1 MHIKRLLSGSLAVM
15 MVATSF
21 NVPINA
27 KAAEIPDV
35 EPEAGLE
42 ENQELPSSDAEI
54 SLDDETNVVV
64 EEVAEEPEVVAPEAE
79 ETPSE
84 EPTEETPIDEL
95 VVEEETAAQDV
106 VGETPTA
113 ITVTVSF
120 ADGVE
125 GEDIAVPDAA
135 TVNAAVAETT
145 ASGTLDLSTIT
156 TNNPP
161 VREGYT
167 FAGWKVGE
175 TETVL
180 AAGET
185 YTYTKTDVG
194 AETAATDSVTLTAQ
208 WTAKTSI
215 ASYTVEVGELVY
227 DGTERVPV
235 VTVKNGETTLD
246 SENYNIAVYA
256 KATVQE
262 AETALTDN
270 KVKDA
275 GDYHVIVT
283 AKDSSSYTGKTE
295 AVSFTVEKKELTVQ
309 LGKDGSNDP
318 IEAGKYA
325 LYFQPHEGLEAGV
338 IDKNP
343 IAQEIKPVVSFD
355 GLVDGE
361 TLTINETETTHDYS
375 VVYGNNNAAGKDAG
389 TVTVAFE
396 EESTVA
402 KNYKLKESIV
412 KFTIEDKND
421 FSNLST
427 TEGKHKTTKSKVE
440 KKDDGTYSATAG
452 LIEGYDD
459 TYGGYVSKAIPAV
472 NLSSIKVKGDR
483 SVKTAEGV
491 AALSVFDIYDAEGT
505 KLTISSDYEVD
516 KKALNASG
524 EVTDTVA
531 DFAKYKITVT
541 FKDNYDGT
549 YEIIDNFAEAT
560 ETDTFTRHIIPA
572 TFDHTGLV
580 YWSKATGAE
589 AGNGATVK
597 IDGKDVTL
605 SSDIGNLNKPNYV
618 GEIPKLNPIIKVGE
632 RNSEGEFT
640 EKNSFDYDGV
650 EIKPVVELKNIRT
663 TASEIT
669 EIPTEN
675 YTLSYDKNTK
685 PGTAKVTVTMSGEYY
700 EGSTSAEFTIAEL
713 IKAPEAPYYVF
724 DDSRVYEFMEKNGGY
739 VSYDTLLTLK
749 APTNGS
755 SIIYTISKKDGSVAA
770 AAILDG
776 EGARNDGVG
785 TTYTTP
791 IELKDACAISD
802 EITINAVAVKD
813 GKYSTERTFTFNM
826 LPAAA
831 DWGDVSPDYDFDT
844 NSGSKTAEDLPEGL
858 WISESSLQHIG
869 DKTTWN
875 SNDVYD
881 GNAKVMNGTVRI
893 FYNNKLLTEGTDFSI
908 AYKNNVKAWLNG
920 DPEQYPIA
928 KAPTIT
934 VTGKGRYA
942 GGFTQT
948 FEIQPQS
955 LSPDSDNNM
964 ADSGDYYVSAS
975 LYITAETSK
984 IQKPKYTIKA
994 VINDIK
1000 KGYRVV
1006 SLKENTDFTV
1016 DYSAIEATPGIYT
1029 IPITFKGNY
1038 SGSDLQSLQVVAA
1051 EKFLNKAKITV
1062 DTSLVNIDGN
1072 DQTNNVKLTV
1082 KLGDVELK
1090 EGVDYNASYYY
1101 ETLPYP
1107 YITSYAD
1114 RNKVT
1119 SAGKYSV
1126 SIDPV
1131 YNRTD
1136 GGVQY
1141 AGYKYSTFTVK
1152 GGKAVSN
1159 AKLVSV
1165 NFDKSVA
1172 YADRLNTFVLKDVEL
1187 NKTLTQGTDYQ
1198 IVYAK
1203 APAVGT
1209 VKATIYGL
1217 GAYSGTKAVSYT
1229 VTGTKLTAKDNLV
1242 FTKKNFE
1249 YTGSSI
1255 TPNSV
1260 VSDTDNFKV
1269 IVKSTDKSVEDT
1281 TLALGTGYEITGV
1294 NYAKADFRNVGTKS
1308 FTVKGIGAYTGSFK
1322 VSYKIDPFDISA
1334 DQAKYAV
1341 PTEAEQNPTNTNKL
1355 KFSYQEGLSWS
1366 TDKVVGYTSTPFTN
1380 VGRVPSITFNGYPF
1394 YEYGN
1399 TKDNFTFTYSKNKNP
1414 GDTVTVT
1421 VKGKK
1426 NFKGTATMQYV
1437 VGPADIST
1445 SLVSIFVPDKQ
1456 VGKWAAPKV
1465 TIKNELQNKALAEG
1479 AKKDYTVR
1487 YTYAKQTTVAN
1498 GKEKDIK
1505 RYIGDDVVKGDVIS
1519 TATQIKATFTGVN
1532 RYTGTVEKY
1541 INVVAKANDIAT
1553 GTFKIANK
1561 QYNDGDVTLDIADFT
1576 TAEIKSGKTVT
1587 KLTYGTDFVI
1597 DSYSKND
1604 KVGTASVTLH
1614 GIGSYAGYKTVTFK
1628 ITAKNMNYNVKFVAA
1643 PKGDDN
1649 VALTVTGATKDA
1661 ANKTVNSIKLPKSG
1675 FKAVDAQKNTY
1686 IFAYWKDD
1694 QGNKWYP
1701 NELYVAEINGRDIDP
1716 GEYATLE
1723 AHFVK
1728 ANKDAK
1734 LNITYKPGTVGVALS
1749 GKGYEDKKQTVAQ
1762 GSSVKL
1768 LADNAYKVPGYTLI
1782 GWKLDNTKSYAP
1794 KAVLYNAEATAKDIT
1809 LTAVWYK
1816 HTYYINYI
1824 ENGGEFATTPTESFA
1839 VDTPDITLPTNI
1851 TRTGY
1856 TFAGWKNAKGKI
1868 VTKIEKGTVGDQK
1881 LTAQWT
1887 ATENAFKVTFAKN
1900 ATEVALNTG
1909 SKLPDAIQFTPGKA
1923 VKIPADK
1930 LVAANDQF
1938 TFVGW
1943 SDEDK
1948 ADTPKYKPNANAK
1961 FEGNVTLYPVWK
1973 ESGYTITYVPN
1984 GGKLSGTYAKTFT
1997 KATSS
2002 TVTLA
2007 TPTMLGKKFDGWE
2020 AVENVKSGAK
2030 VELTGTAP
2038 SQKLPANLTKNVRL
2052 TAKWVAD
2059 EASVKVT
2066 FNANGGAG
2074 TAPAQ
2079 QTITAVG
2086 ATLTANVFTK
2096 ENYTFKGW
2104 DTDSDGTTVVYNDAQ
2119 VVTAGELGTDKTLY
2133 AVWEADSYK
2142 IKYTSG
2148 IPFKATASPIRKYSF
2163 GSEDSLPT
2171 DDGNTFV
2178 DHTGYEFVGWYE
2190 VESASVTTIP
2200 EGATKVDALKATD
2213 NKERFFIAKWDKTEY
2228 TITLTLDS
2236 GSLSEADATA
2246 WAENKKKYTVEDSVT
2261 LPTPT
2266 RAGYTFAGWEGEDL
2280 EKATTS
2286 VTIPAGSTGAKAY
2299 TATWTEWEKTVTF
2312 DKNTTEATVT
2322 AVPEAIKVKYTDT
2335 PSLAG
2340 KTPTGAPADKE
2351 FKGWSTTSAG
2361 EVISDLSVLKPSS
2374 ATDTTITLYAIWGIP
2389 EP

>member
-64 EEVAEEPEVVAPEAE
+64 EEAAEEPEVVAPEAE

-84 EPTEETPIDEL
+84 EPTEEL

-125 GEDIAVPDAA
+125 GEDIAVPAA
-135 TVNAAVAETT
+135 TTITAEVAEAT
-145 ASGTLDLSTIT
+145 ASKTLNLSTIT

-180 AAGET
+180 AAGGT
-185 YTYTKTDVG
+185 YEYTKTEVG
-194 AETAATDSVTLTAQ
+194 EETAATDSVTLTAQ
-208 WTAKTSI
+208 WKVDISKLDIELNGAALTFDNTDQIAGVTIKSAKLNGVALGEAELNKLQLEFFSDEACETQASELINKGDYFVKVSSTDAGYTGFKKIKVTISAKELTAEDVVLSVTGEDAGTEATGFNLFYATAEDVASDSEKVEGVTPKQIKPTVTIAGLTETTDFEVTYGDNNSTSGGSVKITLKDTTAAKNYSASETGFTESFKIVDVDESKT
-215 ASYTVEVGELVY
+215 ASYTTTTKAKVSATESKPGEKTGY
-227 DGTERVPV
+227 GTKYHKKY
-235 VTVKNGETTLD
+235 T
-246 SENYNIAVYA
+246 
-256 KATVQE
+256 
-262 AETALTDN
+262 
-270 KVKDA
+270 KVIPA
-275 GDYHVIVT
+275 
-283 AKDSSSYTGKTE
+283 
-295 AVSFTVEKKELTVQ
+295 
-309 LGKDGSNDP
+309 
-318 IEAGKYA
+318 
-325 LYFQPHEGLEAGV
+325 
-338 IDKNP
+338 IDKS
-343 IAQEIKPVVSFD
+343 ASKIKGARTTANISS
-355 GLVDGE
+355 
-361 TLTINETETTHDYS
+361 LTIN
-375 VVYGNNNAAGKDAG
+375 G
-389 TVTVAFE
+389 
-396 EESTVA
+396 
-402 KNYKLKESIV
+402 
-412 KFTIEDKND
+412 
-421 FSNLST
+421 
-427 TEGKHKTTKSKVE
+427 
-440 KKDDGTYSATAG
+440 
-452 LIEGYDD
+452 
-459 TYGGYVSKAIPAV
+459 
-472 NLSSIKVKGDR
+472 
-483 SVKTAEGV
+483 
-491 AALSVFDIYDAEGT
+491 VFDTEDNIKDTDIYELTKAAKEGDAT
-505 KLTISSDYEVD
+505 KV
-516 KKALNASG
+516 
-524 EVTDTVA
+524 VV
-531 DFAKYKITVT
+531 TVT
-541 FKDNYDGT
+541 FKDASASPD
-549 YEIIDNFAEAT
+549 YEGSFVIEDSIIDDDDSTFTEHVDKATFNHGGRVYWAKANGEEAT
-560 ETDTFTRHIIPA
+560 KGSTKVT
-572 TFDHTGLV
+572 
-580 YWSKATGAE
+580 
-589 AGNGATVK
+589 
-597 IDGKDVTL
+597 IDGKEVTL
-605 SSDIGNLNKPNYV
+605 DEKYIYDLPQLNSTVTV
-618 GEIPKLNPIIKVGE
+618 GT
-632 RNSEGEFT
+632 RDSEGTFST
-640 EKNSFDYDGV
+640 KSTFDYDGKAV
-650 EIKPVVELKNIRT
+650 EPVVQLLDM
-663 TASEIT
+663 AS
-669 EIPTEN
+669 PTPKEVAAEN

-685 PGTAKVTVTMSGEYY
+685 PGTAKVTVTMTGKYY

-802 EITINAVAVKD
+802 VITINAVAVKD

-831 DWGDVSPDYDFDT
+831 DWGDVIPDYDFDT
-844 NSGSKTAEDLPEGL
+844 DSSSKTAVNLPDGL
-858 WISESSLQHIG
+858 WISKASLDFIG
-869 DKTTWN
+869 DKTTHYE
-875 SNDVYD
+875 SNNVYD
-881 GNAKVMNGTVRI
+881 GNAKVMTGPVRI

-908 AYKNNVKAWLNG
+908 AYKNNVKAWLNS

-948 FEIQPQS
+948 FEIQPQP
-955 LSPDSDNNM
+955 LAYDSDYNFS
-964 ADSGDYYVSAS
+964 DPGDRQISSSIQVV
-975 LYITAETSK
+975 AENGK

-1165 NFDKSVA
+1165 EFNKSVT
-1172 YADRLNTFVLKDVEL
+1172 YSDRFNTFVLKDVEL

-1249 YTGSSI
+1249 YTGSDI
-1255 TPNSV
+1255 AFDE
-1260 VSDTDNFKV
+1260 VSTANNFK
-1269 IVKSTDKSVEDT
+1269 IFVKSDDPSVENKV
-1281 TLALGTGYEITGV
+1281 LEKGTDYEIDEPGKD
-1294 NYAKADFRNVGTKS
+1294 YINVGTKS
-1308 FTVKGIGAYTGSFK
+1308 FTVKGKGAYTGSFK
-1322 VSYKIDPFDISA
+1322 VSYKIDPFDITA

-1341 PTEAEQNPTNTNKL
+1341 PTAAEQNPTNTNKL
-1355 KFSYQEGLSWS
+1355 KFRYQEGLSWS
-1366 TDKVVGYTSTPFTN
+1366 TDKVVGYTLTSFTN
-1380 VGRVPSITFNGYPF
+1380 VGMAPEIQF
-1394 YEYGN
+1394 YGSYYSSSN
-1399 TKDNFTFTYSKNKNP
+1399 KYFKDNFTISYSKNKNP

-1426 NFKGTATMQYV
+1426 NFTGTATMQYV
-1437 VGPADIST
+1437 VDEADISDA

-1465 TIKNELQNKALAEG
+1465 TIKNKLQNKALAEG

-1561 QYNDGDVTLDIADFT
+1561 QYNDGDVTLDTADFT

-1675 FKAVDAQKNTY
+1675 FKAVDAQKNAY

-1694 QGNKWYP
+1694 LGGKWYP
-1701 NELYVAEINGRDIDP
+1701 GEAYKAQIGTRFIDP

-1734 LNITYKPGTVGVALS
+1734 LNITYKPGTAGAALS

-1762 GSSVKL
+1762 GSSVTL

-1782 GWKLDNTKSYAP
+1782 GWKLDNTTSYYP
-1794 KAVLYNAEATAKDIT
+1794 KEVLYNAEATAKDIT

-1824 ENGGEFATTPTESFA
+1824 ENGGEFATIPTGSFA
-1839 VDTPDITLPTNI
+1839 VDTADITLPTNI
-1851 TRTGY
+1851 TRAGY
-1856 TFAGWKNAKGKI
+1856 TFAGWKNAKGKV

-2020 AVENVKSGAK
+2020 AVENVKNGAK

-2038 SQKLPANLTKNVRL
+2038 SQKLPANLTKTVRL
-2052 TAKWVAD
+2052 TAKWAAD

-2074 TAPAQ
+2074 TAPEQ

-2086 ATLTANVFTK
+2086 AALTANVFTK

-2104 DTDSDGTTVVYNDAQ
+2104 DTASAGTTVVYNDAQ
-2119 VVTAGELGTDKTLY
+2119 VVTAGELGTDTPLY

-2142 IKYTSG
+2142 IKYTSE

-2190 VESASVTTIP
+2190 VESSSVTTIP
-2200 EGATKVDALKATD
+2200 EGATKVGVLKNTD
-2213 NKERFFIAKWDKTEY
+2213 NKDRFFIAKWDKTEY

-2246 WAENKKKYTVEDSVT
+2246 WANKKYTVEDSVT

-2266 RAGYTFAGWEGEDL
+2266 RTGYTFAGWTGTDL

-2286 VTIPAGSTGAKAY
+2286 VTIPEGSTGNKEY

-2322 AVPEAIKVKYTDT
+2322 AVPEAIKVKYSDT

-2340 KTPTGAPADKE
+2340 KTPSGEPAGKE

-2374 ATDTTITLYAIWGIP
+2374 ATDTTITLYAVWGTPTTP